1 MVAIDWN
8 RVLGTDVVNLVQN
21 EEEVDSLV
29 NILDGATI
37 DESEVTD
44 PSKMVKLFE
53 VTQACMRYK
62 RSQVEAMEEELEIS
76 VKKEQDFLDEVDILQ
91 RELDQYRKHAGS
103 GGDDFMR
110 EIQSLS
116 NKNRMLEQDI
126 TDKDQALFQEK
137 NKVDKLSTKI
147 EEMERENR
155 SLKREVERSRM
166 DSRDLQRQIEQQ
178 RESLALRREGD
189 AMKSTMAKKNKELSE
204 YLDEIKMLQEENET
218 LNDQL
223 TDVRK
228 ELEES
233 TMEMNKMTDEYTKL
247 KTVLQQSDLILED
260 MRRERDALRAQIQDL
275 RIQFSSKSDADDQIM
290 MAVNLKVEEWK
301 NVLATKD
308 AEINQYK
315 VMIAD
320 LKQRITGL
328 EMDSDKSSLALM
340 EKEEQIQML
349 KKEVEKATA
358 DMKGVVDQV
367 EEVKAQ
373 SEKGVPS
380 AFQQKKIAE
389 LGSTLRREQHLAG
402 QERERMLKA
411 EEAARQ
417 KDKQLNDLMARM
429 MQYEKGEYGLSDAV
443 QEIKEHKAQIRIRDQ
458 NVEYLTGQVNKLS
471 LALNDLEMENEEFRE
486 RLGLDPKDKLDIEE
500 IKHKKKVKAEQ
511 AAAMNRVLV
520 KEIERLED
528 ERLKLKKQLR
538 KQAMHRGARAVEL
551 GITAED
557 LADVEDEPEQF
568 LFKKKIVIEDSDTEE
583 ARTR

>member
-328 EMDSDKSSLALM
+328 EMDSDKSSLVMLQQALM

-538 KQAMHRGARAVEL
+538 KQAMHRGAR
-551 GITAED
+551 
-557 LADVEDEPEQF
+557 
-568 LFKKKIVIEDSDTEE
+568 
-583 ARTR
+583 